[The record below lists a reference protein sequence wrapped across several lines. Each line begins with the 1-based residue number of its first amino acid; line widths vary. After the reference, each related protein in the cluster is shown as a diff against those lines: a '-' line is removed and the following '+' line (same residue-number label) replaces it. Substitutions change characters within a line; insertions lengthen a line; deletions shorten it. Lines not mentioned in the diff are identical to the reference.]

1 MDPRPFV
8 KFTSLLKTFK
18 RTKMDPRTF
27 DKVTAL
33 LKTFRTLNV

>member
-1 MDPRPFV
+1 MDPRSF
-8 KFTSLLKTFK
+8 FTPLKTFK

-33 LKTFRTLNV
+33 WKTFRTLNV